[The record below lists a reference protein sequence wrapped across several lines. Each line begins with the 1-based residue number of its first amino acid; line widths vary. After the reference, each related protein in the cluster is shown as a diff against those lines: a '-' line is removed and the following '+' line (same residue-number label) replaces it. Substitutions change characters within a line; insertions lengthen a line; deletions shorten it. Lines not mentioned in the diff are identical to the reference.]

1 MSDLVREYI
10 DIVMEILLAALIIAV
25 IVALNFLS
33 RQAYSTFVF
42 NKTAVG
48 ELETTAE
55 FYEYTNRTVTGSDV
69 IDVIQKYARVYTFEV
84 QLDTGDT
91 YEFSYNGEGKIN
103 PVTGE
108 RYGDQIWSMEF
119 LSQLFGT
126 AIYDRFD
133 STLLKQNDCV
143 IGIKF
148 VREGI

>member
-84 QLDTGDT
+84 QLDTGD
-91 YEFSYNGEGKIN
+91 SYYGEGKIN